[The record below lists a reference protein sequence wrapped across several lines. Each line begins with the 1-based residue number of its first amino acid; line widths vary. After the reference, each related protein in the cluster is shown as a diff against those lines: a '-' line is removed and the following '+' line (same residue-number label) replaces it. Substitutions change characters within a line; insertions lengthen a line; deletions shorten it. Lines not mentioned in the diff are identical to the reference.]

1 MKIGSIITA
10 ITTFA
15 ISVALIVFCQSLIS
29 GAGSVDGAEKVSV
42 IFTFPLYIIFF
53 GLLCGTT
60 LTSLITSFTSIWS
73 SHRWVMITG
82 IILTFLSVAVVCID
96 VLMIIELV
104 KIF

>member
-15 ISVALIVFCQSLIS
+15 ISVALVIFCQGLTSSTGNL
-29 GAGSVDGAEKVSV
+29 DGAEKIS
-42 IFTFPLYIIFF
+42 IILTFPLYIIFY

-60 LTSLITSFTSIWS
+60 ITSFFTSIS
-73 SHRWVMITG
+73 SISSCYKWAKITG
-82 IILTFLSVAVVCID
+82 IVLTFLSVALVVID
-96 VLMIIELV
+96 VLLIIDLF